1 MVEQNQEIKVVL
13 IEDHN
18 LTRIGLKAAL
28 QANPRINIVGE
39 AANASEGLKLLQ
51 ILRPDV
57 ATVDIGLPDFDGI
70 ELTRR
75 YRQLQT
81 ENPEYQTKL
90 LVLTMQN
97 SEEAVLAALGAG
109 ADSYC
114 MKDIDS
120 EKLLDAVSQTYEG
133 NSWIDPTIADVV
145 LRKIRLE
152 NAIANGKEA
161 EKKITIRA
169 VEPEIEQVIETYPLT
184 PRELEVLELIVAGC
198 DNAEIAKR
206 LFLTVGTVKTHV
218 RGILSKLCVD
228 DRTQAA
234 VRALRAGIV
243 S

>member
-1 MVEQNQEIKVVL
+1 MPENTPEIKVVL

-28 QANPRINIVGE
+28 QGNPQIKIVGE

-70 ELTRR
+70 ELTRK

-114 MKDIDS
+114 MKDIES
-120 EKLLDAVSQTYEG
+120 EKLLDAVQQTYEG
-133 NSWIDPTIADVV
+133 NSWIDPNIADVV
-145 LRKIRLE
+145 LRQIRVE
-152 NAIANGKEA
+152 TANGNGQDH

-169 VEPEIEQVIETYPLT
+169 IEPELEQVIETYPLT
-184 PRELEVLELIVAGC
+184 PRELEVLELIVSGC
-198 DNAEIAKR
+198 DNAAIAKK

>member
-1 MVEQNQEIKVVL
+1 MKEIKVVI

-28 QANPRINIVGE
+28 QGREDVKIVGE
-39 AANASEGLKLLQ
+39 AANATEGLKLLQ

-70 ELTRR
+70 ELTRK
-75 YRQLQT
+75 YRELQAQS
-81 ENPEYQTKL
+81 EEYKTKI

-114 MKDIDS
+114 MKDIES
-120 EKLLDAVSQTYEG
+120 EKLIDALLETYEG
-133 NSWIDPTIADVV
+133 NSWLDPNIADVV
-145 LRKIRLE
+145 LRKIRAETESQKGE
-152 NAIANGKEA
+152 NSEANTKT
-161 EKKITIRA
+161 ISIRA
-169 VEPEIEQVIETYPLT
+169 VDSEIEKVIETYPLT
-184 PRELEVLELIVAGC
+184 PRELEVLGLIVEGC

-234 VRALRAGIV
+234 VRALRSGII